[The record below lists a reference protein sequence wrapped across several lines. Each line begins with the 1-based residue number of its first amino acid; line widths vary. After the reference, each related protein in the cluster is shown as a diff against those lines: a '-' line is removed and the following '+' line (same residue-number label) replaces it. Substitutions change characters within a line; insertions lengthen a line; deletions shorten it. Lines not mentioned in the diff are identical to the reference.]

1 MAHQLQPQTPM
12 MIGADPQPLFAGNMV
27 SNQPPITRV
36 DYVPIKHSKDRRAGE
51 KVRIAFYMAC
61 LFVLF
66 SFHGSYRAAN
76 TLYHAF
82 TSKPFEM
89 ISEEGAPTI
98 KGLIIFAA
106 IFFAISMIM
115 LMKLDH

>member
-1 MAHQLQPQTPM
+1 MAQQLQPQSPM
-12 MIGADPQPLFAGNMV
+12 MIGADPQPLFAGNMI
-27 SNQPPITRV
+27 STQPPVTRV
-36 DYVPIKHSKDRRAGE
+36 DYVPIKHTKDRHVGE
-51 KVRIAFYMAC
+51 KVRIAFYMTC

-89 ISEEGAPTI
+89 MSEEGAPTM
-98 KGLIIFAA
+98 KGLVIFAV
-106 IFFAISMIM
+106 IFFVVSMM
-115 LMKLDH
+115 LLMNH